1 MNLFSLFFY
10 RQVPNLE
17 LQEKVTLLLSKDHF
31 KYFRKNP
38 LDLLLLLNNVNLIN
52 RILDDGLNSS
62 YKITKIFFHS
72 TRVCFEKTMSSHF
85 KKKTYV
91 KLEYIHS
98 GLKKLHEGVVFQ
110 RVQQIIRIDVIKRQF
125 ASKRVHIYFFRFR
138 LKNSTIQ
145 SCDV

>member
-1 MNLFSLFFY
+1 MIQVDFCVISLVKKWPIFFSIPKILFIVVYSTFGYIIPIKMKITIFESFFSLFFY

-62 YKITKIFFHS
+62 YKITKIFFHN

-85 KKKTYV
+85 
-91 KLEYIHS
+91 
-98 GLKKLHEGVVFQ
+98 
-110 RVQQIIRIDVIKRQF
+110 
-125 ASKRVHIYFFRFR
+125 
-138 LKNSTIQ
+138 
-145 SCDV
+145 

>member
-1 MNLFSLFFY
+1 MYKIDNTSSKLIFVLFHLRKKWPKFFSIPKILFIVVYSTFGNIIPFKRNLTIYESFFSLFFY

-62 YKITKIFFHS
+62 YKITKIFFHN
-72 TRVCFEKTMSSHF
+72 TRVCFEKKCPRIF
-85 KKKTYV
+85 KK
-91 KLEYIHS
+91 
-98 GLKKLHEGVVFQ
+98 
-110 RVQQIIRIDVIKRQF
+110 RPM
-125 ASKRVHIYFFRFR
+125 
-138 LKNSTIQ
+138 
-145 SCDV
+145 